1 LNFTNIDL
9 TKKLAETNLREHI
22 TENVYPGRGIVLGRN
37 QENSW
42 IVIYWIMGRSS
53 NSRNRVFI
61 HENGILRT
69 EAADPSLLEDPSL
82 IIYNVMRDVDKR
94 IVVTNGSHT
103 DTICDRLA
111 RDESFYT
118 SLHSEK
124 HEPDAPNYTTRISGI
139 FEPSTSS
146 MALSRITKSDF
157 SAEYSAHF
165 YYRYNEIP
173 PGYGYCVTTYK
184 GDGNPLPAFEGD
196 PLLLPLEGDAERIA
210 NSYWQK
216 LNPNNRISLYVREL
230 KSLGED
236 RLKIINRF

>member
-1 LNFTNIDL
+1 MNFTNIDL
-9 TKKLAETNLREHI
+9 TKKLAEKKLKQHI
-22 TENVYPGRGIVLGRN
+22 AENVYPGRGIVLGRN
-37 QENSW
+37 EENSW

-53 NSRNRVFI
+53 NSRNRIFT

-82 IIYNVMRDVDKR
+82 IIYNVMRDVDER

-103 DTICDRLA
+103 DTICDGLA
-111 RDESFYT
+111 QDESFYT
-118 SLHSEK
+118 SLHSEI

-139 FEPSTSS
+139 IEPSDSS
-146 MALSRITKSDF
+146 LTLSRIIKSDF
-157 SAEYSAHF
+157 SAEQSAHF

-173 PGYGYCVTTYK
+173 PGYGYCVTTYM

-196 PLLLPLEGDAERIA
+196 PLLLTLEGDAEQIA

-216 LNPNNRISLYVREL
+216 LNPDNRISLFVREL
-230 KSLGED
+230 KKSGED